1 MYGMNQAY
9 NVPQDPSAQ
18 VPNQLLP
25 HIHLVSSYRFPTLP
39 SLQPQQALEYLLKGP
54 EIVRNAAPVA
64 WTYFATP
71 PPDGT
76 ALLMWQPPRMGT
88 HFASDGLV
96 WADAELSFEMNINGF
111 QLQVL
116 VHKSGFFYP
125 HEPFATHARYRYRIS
140 NGPRHFDDKLWLV
153 HYSMAEPAMRIPA
166 QQIPMSRESQQ
177 MLAARAQLQTAGQ
190 LVRKEFML
198 GDTAN
203 FPKVEFAQAGVR
215 PQPAYGANPMQNRY
229 MYGNQQP
236 PAKRARPNQPA
247 PRPGIAGATVAD
259 AMFDEEENATQDSF
273 DFMTPRDISLSRY
286 KQHHEWMEEIFSSPH
301 SFPKIKPIDLG
312 IGLMGE
318 LAPLTADILDAAAGD
333 APIDKN
339 GDLNPDYDKKIKSYE
354 KLQPEQLKDFEN
366 RVAAYEAKE
375 QAEIDKMKAAHAK
388 KMADLKHSRT
398 YIKAERRLRDSPRTT
413 KSDED
418 GPDPSEAVVQDLQ
431 KSLGVEFDTKKLV
444 VCVDKGGF
452 IEAQQPQPQRLPVNG
467 NGSTPSNTNG
477 DSNGSA
483 QDGGLEGD
491 SAAASLLDQFGSG
504 SLGGTPSGNLS
515 LPAISQP
522 QSQAQSA
529 VATPNATTGDAAQS
543 SSFNEQTGN
552 LDPAS
557 AANDLLDLD
566 VEMSGMANADGKG
579 GDADW
584 VMVETQGNAQ
594 QSSANNAQPPTSTDA
609 PADNSAMTTSVV
621 DAEVGGMFDT
631 ADFGS
636 FDNLDTAGDAL
647 ADYTNV
653 GDDNMGLDLV
663 DDSAFGDAFHGT
675 EMHHGETG
683 EDNA

>member
-1 MYGMNQAY
+1 
-9 NVPQDPSAQ
+9 
-18 VPNQLLP
+18 
-25 HIHLVSSYRFPTLP
+25 
-39 SLQPQQALEYLLKGP
+39 
-54 EIVRNAAPVA
+54 
-64 WTYFATP
+64 
-71 PPDGT
+71 
-76 ALLMWQPPRMGT
+76 
-88 HFASDGLV
+88 
-96 WADAELSFEMNINGF
+96 
-111 QLQVL
+111 
-116 VHKSGFFYP
+116 
-125 HEPFATHARYRYRIS
+125 
-140 NGPRHFDDKLWLV
+140 
-153 HYSMAEPAMRIPA
+153 MRIPA
-166 QQIPMSRESQQ
+166 QNIPLQREQQQ
-177 MLAARAQLQTAGQ
+177 MLATRNQLQAAGQ

-203 FPKVEFAQAGVR
+203 FPKVEFAQAGPR
-215 PQPAYGANPMQNRY
+215 PAPAYGANPMQNRY

-236 PAKRARPNQPA
+236 PAKRPRPNQQA
-247 PRPGIAGATVAD
+247 PRPGATTASMAE

-312 IGLMGE
+312 FGLMGE

-333 APIDKN
+333 APIDKH

-354 KLQPEQLKDFEN
+354 KLQPEQLKDFET

-375 QAEIDKMKAAHAK
+375 TAEIEKMKAAHAK
-388 KMADLKHSRT
+388 KMAALKHSRT
-398 YIKAERRLRDSPRTT
+398 YIKAERRLRDSSRTAGA
-413 KSDED
+413 DED
-418 GPDPSEAVVQDLQ
+418 SPDPSEAVLQDLE

-452 IEAQQPQPQRLPVNG
+452 IEVQQPPPQRMQVNG

-477 DSNGSA
+477 GSNGSA
-483 QDGGLEGD
+483 QEGEGD
-491 SAAASLLDQFGSG
+491 NTAASLLDQFGSG

-515 LPAISQP
+515 LPALSQP
-522 QSQAQSA
+522 QSQVQSA
-529 VATPNATTGDAAQS
+529 VATPNAAVPDAPQTS
-543 SSFNEQTGN
+543 SLNEQAAS
-552 LDPAS
+552 LVPAS

-566 VEMSGMANADGKG
+566 VEMSGMANPEAKA

-584 VMVETQGNAQ
+584 VMVDNQGNAN
-594 QSSANNAQPPTSTDA
+594 QSSANNAQPPPVSTGA
-609 PADNSAMTTSVV
+609 PAGNSAMTTAGV

-683 EDNA
+683 EDHA